1 MGIRISITLLLLLL
15 SALQCAAQHTLREWK
30 AGDVVAEADIRTV
43 GVEKFFC
50 IDTVSDAT
58 LKRMQGRS
66 LKSGARV
73 DVKELRYLRM
83 LHRALDGTTRKG
95 EMVCN
100 KAIAADLIDIFL
112 QLYKANYK
120 IENMRLVDDYGADDE
135 LSMSHNN
142 TSCFN
147 YRQMSAHKALSK
159 HSRGMAVDVN
169 PLYNPCLHV
178 SDSKAGLVEPKGGKP
193 YARGRERIKNTP
205 VRLINTSDLCYRL
218 FLQHGFRWG
227 GAWRSLKDY
236 QHFEK

>member
-1 MGIRISITLLLLLL
+1 MLL
-15 SALQCAAQHTLREWK
+15 SGLQCVAQHPQKEWK
-30 AGDVVAEADIRTV
+30 AGDVVAEPDV
-43 GVEKFFC
+43 KSMGVEKFFS
-50 IDTVSDAT
+50 IDTLSDSV
-58 LKRMQGRS
+58 LKRMRGHS
-66 LKSGARV
+66 LKPGARV

-83 LHRALDGTTRKG
+83 LHRGIDGTTRKG

-100 KAIAADLIDIFL
+100 KAIASDLVDIFL
-112 QLYKANYK
+112 ELYKANYK

-135 LSMSHNN
+135 VSMSHNN

-147 YRQMSAHKALSK
+147 YRQTSAHKTLSK
-159 HSRGMAVDVN
+159 HSRGMAIDVN

-178 SDSKAGLVEPKGGKP
+178 SDSKAGQVEPKGGKA

-218 FLQHGFRWG
+218 FLKHGFRWG